1 MSPMGNIAEPYLPNN
16 KGLDKSD
23 LDPNPF
29 VQFDKWFKS
38 ATQAE
43 ERIPNAMS
51 LATVSEE
58 VQPSLRTVLLKY
70 YDKDGLVFFT
80 NYNSRK
86 SREIL
91 DTKNVA
97 VQFYWSSLGRQLIVL
112 GTAEKISTMQSIKY
126 FMTRTKGSRIGAW
139 CSNQSE
145 VINSRKDLMDKFEAL
160 KNKFVNMDIPM
171 PQHWGGYRIVPKSF
185 EFWQDGKFRLH
196 DRFLYSL
203 EEDGSWKLDRL
214 AP

>member
-1 MSPMGNIAEPYLPNN
+1 MGNIAEPYLS
-16 KGLDKSD
+16 KSRGLDKDD

-29 VQFDKWFKS
+29 VEFDKWFKS
-38 ATQAE
+38 ANQADE
-43 ERIPNAMS
+43 KMPNAMS
-51 LATVSEE
+51 LATVSREM
-58 VQPSLRTVLLKY
+58 QPTLRTVLLKY

-86 SREIL
+86 SRQIL
-91 DTKNVA
+91 DIKNVA
-97 VQFYWSSLGRQLIVL
+97 AQFYWSSLGRQLIVL

-126 FMTRTKGSRIGAW
+126 FMTRPKGSRIGAW

-145 VINSRKDLMDKFEAL
+145 VINSREDLMDKFETL
-160 KNKFVNMDIPM
+160 KNKFINMDIPK

-203 EEDGSWKLDRL
+203 EENGKWKLDRL